1 MELVHTTGTLTFDPN
16 KGLSMSAIA
25 DSLFKITPRDPSLH
39 VIGVDFTLIGLQCK
53 TFGIIDPIKE
63 LQEAAAR
70 LYNYAMQAF
79 IQPIWNGL
87 YSLYQALKK
96 FGLGLIDLKL
106 PVLDLRIS
114 DLFNP
119 DLYGV
124 IERAITKLYNSAKDK
139 IVAILN
145 ALGIPWPL
153 FKNLVSPEEEI
164 RYIIK
169 HILASLWAELNKKI
183 NLIKDLIQTGLR
195 IYDLIVYKKLLWSEL
210 WKAAVDQFLK
220 TIIRYLTSPPSI
232 EDIKR
237 AIIAFAKK
245 VLNKVEVTIAEILSV
260 IQNFTLPIIGN
271 PFDWLFPL
279 NIHVNFPDVDFN
291 KILGDIK
298 LWINNFIMN
307 LIIKFIKLVKRI
319 LSIFGIVIEL
329 PKISVPISICAYRI
343 NPV

>member
-1 MELVHTTGTLTFDPN
+1 MELVHTTGTLTLDPN
-16 KGLSMSAIA
+16 KGLSMSTIA
-25 DSLFKITPRDPSLH
+25 ESLFKITPRDPSLH

-70 LYNYAMQAF
+70 IYNYAMQAF

-96 FGLGLIDLKL
+96 FGLGLLDLKL
-106 PVLDLRIS
+106 PVLDLHIS

-119 DLYGV
+119 DLYNV
-124 IERAITKLYNSAKDK
+124 IERAITKLYYSAKDK

-164 RYIIK
+164 LYIIK
-169 HILASLWAELNKKI
+169 HILASLWDQIQRKI

-195 IYDLIVYKKLLWSEL
+195 IYDLIMYKKLLWSEL
-210 WKAAVDQFLK
+210 WKAAVDQVLK

-245 VLNKVEVTIAEILSV
+245 ILNKVEVTIAEIMSV
-260 IQNFTLPIIGN
+260 IQNFTLPIIGGFFDCITIN
-271 PFDWLFPL
+271 P
-279 NIHVNFPDVDFN
+279 NIKFPDVDFN
-291 KILGDIK
+291 RILGDIK
-298 LWINNFIMN
+298 LCINNFIMN
-307 LIIKFIKLVKRI
+307 LLIQFIKLVKRI
-319 LSIFGIVIEL
+319 LRIFGIVIEL
-329 PKISVPISICAYRI
+329 PKISIPISICAYRTDA
-343 NPV
+343 V